1 VTARPKMVDLF
12 CKAGGTSMGYHRAGF
27 DVVGVDIKR
36 QRHYPFDFIQADALT
51 FDVSGFQAVHA
62 SPPCQDHSDLA
73 GIARSHRPGGADHGT
88 GWMLAATVAKLQE
101 SGLPWVCEN
110 VVGRDVVMSG
120 WWFEL
125 CGSSFGLGV
134 RRHRR
139 FGSSA
144 LMLAPGCR
152 HDLQPRPMDVTGGGG
167 PSYTER
173 TDGKGGRSA
182 KGSLAEAS
190 VAMGIDWMSRRELS
204 QAVPPAYTE
213 WIGANLLAEVMAA

>member
-1 VTARPKMVDLF
+1 MSARPKMVDLY
-12 CKAGGTSMGYHRAGF
+12 CGAGGAAWGYWRAGF

-36 QRHYPFDFIQADALT
+36 QRRYPFPFIQADALE
-51 FDVSGFQAVHA
+51 FDVAGYQAAHA
-62 SPPCQDHSDLA
+62 SPPCQDHTDLA
-73 GIARSHRPGGADHGT
+73 AIARWNRGGTDHGT
-88 GWMLAATVAKLQE
+88 GWMLAATVVKLQE
-101 SGLPWVCEN
+101 SGLPWVVEN

-120 WWFEL
+120 WWFTL

-152 HDLQPRPMDVTGGGG
+152 HDLQPRPVDVTGGGG
-167 PSYTER
+167 PSYTVR
-173 TDGKGGRSA
+173 TDGKGGRSH
-182 KGSLAEAS
+182 KENLAGAR

-204 QAVPPAYTE
+204 QAIPPAYTE
-213 WIGANLLAEVMAA
+213 WIGGRLLAEVAAA